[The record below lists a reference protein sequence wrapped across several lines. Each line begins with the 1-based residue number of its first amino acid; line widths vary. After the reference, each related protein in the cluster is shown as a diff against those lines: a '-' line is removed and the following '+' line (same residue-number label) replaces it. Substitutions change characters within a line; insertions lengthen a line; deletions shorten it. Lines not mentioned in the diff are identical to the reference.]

1 MSALTDHPRELSL
14 SQRRGKW
21 VLAIHDHPRL
31 SGEAESSSRA
41 LVEALAEAYA
51 ALRREDPQ

>member
-1 MSALTDHPRELSL
+1 
-14 SQRRGKW
+14 

-41 LVEALAEAYA
+41 LVVALAEAYA
-51 ALRREDPQ
+51 AMRREDPQ